1 MSKTKK
7 EYLMDIYLAE
17 YDKLKHEQT
26 QRIGFRDNLIYA
38 NLIAITG
45 ITSVAISSAEA
56 FPVLL
61 ITPLAS
67 VTLGWIYL
75 NNDYKISLI
84 GRYIKNEL
92 NEKIS
97 QSITVKEDLIF
108 KWENISAGDPK
119 RKTRKV
125 IQLIIDEF
133 NFVLPGLLAVLIYWH
148 YGEKTLRYFS
158 LLEIPF
164 LAILF
169 FQIFIYA
176 EFKK

>member
-1 MSKTKK
+1 MSKIKK
-7 EYLMDIYLAE
+7 EYLMDVYLAE
-17 YDKLKHEQT
+17 YDKLKQEQT

-45 ITSVAISSAEA
+45 ITSVAISSIEA

-67 VTLGWIYL
+67 ITLGWIYL

-84 GRYIKNEL
+84 GWYIKNEL

-97 QSITVKEDLIF
+97 QAIAVKEDLIF
-108 KWENISAGDPK
+108 KWEDASAGDPK
-119 RKTRKV
+119 RKTRKI
-125 IQLIIDEF
+125 IQLVIDECI
-133 NFVLPGLLAVLIYWH
+133 FVLPGFLAVIIYWY

-158 LLEIPF
+158 LFWIPF
-164 LAILF
+164 LVVLF
-169 FQIFIYA
+169 FQIINYA
-176 EFKK
+176 ELKK